1 MISYSPIYLVTNE
14 RIPSFFNSYLYYIM
28 CRHHEFFPTHLFW
41 LFPDRAYF
49 EYHCSELRSPNT
61 FEIKFMA
68 WIPMS
73 RIDSLKAIF
82 IIVLFCF
89 VWEVTPG
96 ILKVYFCIWDQC
108 SLLEGPEGSYTVLGI
123 EGSCMQ
129 EKHPVI
135 LTQLSIF

>member
-1 MISYSPIYLVTNE
+1 MKEYHPFLIAD
-14 RIPSFFNSYLYYIM
+14 LYYIM
-28 CRHHEFFPTHLFW
+28 CRHHEFF
-41 LFPDRAYF
+41 
-49 EYHCSELRSPNT
+49 SPLIYSGCFQIVPILNIT
-61 FEIKFMA
+61 AVSLGVQILFEIKFMA